1 MDEKSLE
8 EAMERLLTSPKEVE
22 VDGQRVTNQSVG
34 DLIKVANYLGAT
46 TCPASRATAR
56 ASMTKW
62 KARFTIPSAP
72 GMTSAPVLCSTSRL
86 TS

>member
-34 DLIKVANYLGAT
+34 DLIKVANYLASKNALKGKRLPMRITKMAAGGGA
-46 TCPASRATAR
+46 
-56 ASMTKW
+56 
-62 KARFTIPSAP
+62 
-72 GMTSAPVLCSTSRL
+72 V
-86 TS
+86 

>member
-34 DLIKVANYLGAT
+34 DLFKVANYLASKNALKGKRLPIRITKMAAGGGA
-46 TCPASRATAR
+46 
-56 ASMTKW
+56 
-62 KARFTIPSAP
+62 
-72 GMTSAPVLCSTSRL
+72 V
-86 TS
+86 

>member
-34 DLIKVANYLGAT
+34 DLINVANYLASKNALKRRKLPLRITKMAAGGGA
-46 TCPASRATAR
+46 
-56 ASMTKW
+56 
-62 KARFTIPSAP
+62 
-72 GMTSAPVLCSTSRL
+72 L
-86 TS
+86 

>member
-34 DLIKVANYLGAT
+34 DLIKVANYLATKNALKGKRLPIRITKMAAGGGA
-46 TCPASRATAR
+46 
-56 ASMTKW
+56 
-62 KARFTIPSAP
+62 
-72 GMTSAPVLCSTSRL
+72 V
-86 TS
+86 

>member
-34 DLIKVANYLGAT
+34 DLIKVANYLASKNALKGKRLPIRIMKMAAGGGA
-46 TCPASRATAR
+46 
-56 ASMTKW
+56 
-62 KARFTIPSAP
+62 
-72 GMTSAPVLCSTSRL
+72 V
-86 TS
+86 